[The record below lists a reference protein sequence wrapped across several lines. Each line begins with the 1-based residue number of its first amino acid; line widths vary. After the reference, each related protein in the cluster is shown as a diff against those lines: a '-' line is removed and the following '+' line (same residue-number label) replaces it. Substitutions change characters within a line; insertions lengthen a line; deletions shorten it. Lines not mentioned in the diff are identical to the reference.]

1 MKGEINM
8 RNIEEFKEKLNAKA
22 NDIDAWL
29 NNYINKTAR
38 EFEIPETFY
47 ADAKNG
53 SWTEPMDDLFIKII
67 GCNNKNKEN
76 KLVAD
81 FEALMN
87 VYAVTYIKENYK
99 DYDEICHKIDKGV
112 SNTFNFYN
120 NELVYGKDFIGVL
133 ALINETDSEDNL
145 GYLEEYISEYCSN
158 LNYDRETSKKLC
170 EEFMMKMNMDVF
182 EAKKFLDER
191 GADYRSGIED
201 WNDMAY
207 EIKRYKCFKEST
219 LLNNLI
225 EMKYNQIAARNK
237 TLQVYLQE
245 D

>member
-1 MKGEINM
+1 M
-8 RNIEEFKEKLNAKA
+8 RNIDKIKENLNFKI

-29 NNYINKTAR
+29 TSHIKKTAR

-47 ADAKNG
+47 TDAKDG
-53 SWTEPMDDLFIKII
+53 SWTEQMDELFIKII

-76 KLVAD
+76 RLGD
-81 FEALMN
+81 EFEALMN
-87 VYAVTYIKENYK
+87 IYAVNYIKENYK
-99 DYDEICHKIDKGV
+99 DYDEICRKIDKGV
-112 SNTFNFYN
+112 RNTFNFYN
-120 NELVYGKDFIGVL
+120 NELVYGKDFVGVL
-133 ALINETDSEDNL
+133 ALINETEDEDNL

-158 LNYDRETSKKLC
+158 LTYDRETSKKLC
-170 EEFMMKMNMDVF
+170 EEFMKKEMLDVF
-182 EAKKFLDER
+182 EAKKFLEER
-191 GADYRSGIED
+191 GADYRGGIDD

-207 EIKRYKCFKEST
+207 EIMRYRCFKEST

-245 D
+245 E